1 MYYQHRCRLAPAPF
15 SNAHGFRHSSSTRK
29 KTDASIIPNENP
41 AMQDKATASYTTI
54 RLDPKKK
61 SRKADGVSAG

>member
-1 MYYQHRCRLAPAPF
+1 
-15 SNAHGFRHSSSTRK
+15 
-29 KTDASIIPNENP
+29 
-41 AMQDKATASYTTI
+41 MQDKATASYTTI